1 MFCENCGK
9 KLPEKAAFCVNCGE
23 KVQLPKR
30 KESKTVDFAKDA
42 PAQETN
48 KGVQP
53 EIPVYPENRIQQSVP
68 KQPKKPMSVF
78 SKIILAELVMVVV
91 LGIFFGMKVKE
102 YTSPEYTAKQY
113 FAAVMS
119 GDSKRAYKM
128 VQVENDTF
136 INEEQ
141 FQNVIEDM
149 SCAKISNFRV
159 KKEEN
164 EKNEDDYTRYIEI
177 AYRLKEDTS
186 DYSMMVT
193 LEKSEEKKWLFF
205 DNWKV
210 NVGDYIVKDISI
222 EAIKGSKITI
232 GGQELSK
239 DLVSQQENEE
249 GNMVYTIPRMF
260 QGNYETVI
268 TNDMYEN
275 IAFEMNLYK
284 EGEQYFS
291 QTGGTLKKETVE
303 KVMETAKTDF
313 KTLWENAGEK
323 NNFSS
328 VKLQSVIT
336 ENSDV
341 QSEYENIIG
350 EIADKNTSG
359 IKNLKFGEFEVT
371 AQQKEDY
378 DSYVPYIVVQFVSN
392 VNYTSVTS
400 NWWTGDLEENEES
413 MDGYTASLSY
423 VYQDDGW
430 KLYDMDMDL

>member
-1 MFCENCGK
+1 
-9 KLPEKAAFCVNCGE
+9 
-23 KVQLPKR
+23 
-30 KESKTVDFAKDA
+30 
-42 PAQETN
+42 
-48 KGVQP
+48 
-53 EIPVYPENRIQQSVP
+53 
-68 KQPKKPMSVF
+68 MSVF
-78 SKIILAELVMVVV
+78 SKIILAELVIVVV

-268 TNDMYEN
+268 TNDVYEN
-275 IAFEMNLYK
+275 IVFEMNTYK
-284 EGEQYFS
+284 E
-291 QTGGTLKKETVE
+291 
-303 KVMETAKTDF
+303 
-313 KTLWENAGEK
+313 GEK

-350 EIADKNTSG
+350 EIADKNTTG

-371 AQQKEDY
+371 AQQKEDN

-413 MDGYTASLSY
+413 MDEYTASLSY
-423 VYQDDGW
+423 VYKDNEW
-430 KLYDMDMDL
+430 KLDDMDMDL